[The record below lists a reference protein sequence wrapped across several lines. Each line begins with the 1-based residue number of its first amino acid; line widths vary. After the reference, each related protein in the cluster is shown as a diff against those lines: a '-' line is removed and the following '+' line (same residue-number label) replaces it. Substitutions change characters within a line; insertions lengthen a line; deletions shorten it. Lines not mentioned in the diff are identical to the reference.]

1 MGVEGGGVEI
11 QPQYS
16 LDPDSIDSF
25 WENTEMLWKI
35 LFKTYKTG
43 SKGNCDYEQLPMH

>member
-1 MGVEGGGVEI
+1 MLEHTYCTVMGVEARGVEI

-25 WENTEMLWKI
+25 WENTEM
-35 LFKTYKTG
+35 
-43 SKGNCDYEQLPMH
+43 